1 MIKRIKI
8 MAVLTACALLAACG
22 QPNVSKLLST
32 DKIVVIGD
40 DITVGTGGKGT
51 NFPAEMGTMIGHW
64 VVNAGVPDET
74 SITAKGKLEQL
85 LLKEMPSHLMIAVG
99 GVDMKNGV
107 DDSIIQ
113 GNIDEMIKTA
123 KLNNIVPIVVGVPRP
138 ATPGSNLNLA
148 DASFYQE
155 VANKNDVVY
164 IKNAISKM
172 LDTPAYRSSP
182 TLLTADGYI
191 KLAEEIAKQM
201 KEAGFVQNLKGV
213 KED

>member
-1 MIKRIKI
+1 MIKKIKI
-8 MAVLTACALLAACG
+8 MTILTVGALLAACG
-22 QPNVSKLLST
+22 QNNVSELLST

-51 NFPAEMGTMIGHW
+51 KFPEELGTMLGHW
-64 VVNAGVPDET
+64 VVNSGASNET
-74 SITAKGKLEQL
+74 SITAKGKLDQL
-85 LLKEMPSHLMIAVG
+85 LAKEMPSHLMITVG
-99 GVDMKNGV
+99 WVDMKNNV

-113 GNIDEMIKTA
+113 SNIDEMIKTA
-123 KLNNIVPIVVGVPRP
+123 KLKNIVPIVVGVPRP

-182 TLLTADGYI
+182 NLLTADGYI

-201 KEAGFVQNLKGV
+201 KEAGFVQDLKGV